1 MSIITKLYDRMTG
14 VLGRDRKG
22 RRIRAG
28 DLVMLVGD
36 EVRPEWRVSVVTV
49 MRRWTPTNPLV
60 IETWGSHGW
69 VEVKSFPRY
78 CQCSDLI
85 RIDDNGEASW
95 RHVAGATGWQPR
107 TVPQRDEVEA

>member
-1 MSIITKLYDRMTG
+1 MNIINKLYDRMTG

-36 EVRPEWRVSVVTV
+36 EVRPEAVGRVDTV
-49 MRRWTPTNPLV
+49 LRGYRPTHPGV
-60 IETWGSHGW
+60 IKMWGAHGW
-69 VEVKSFPRY
+69 VEVKSRPRY

-95 RHVAGATGWQPR
+95 RHVADATGWQPR
-107 TVPQRDEVEA
+107 SVPQRDEVEV